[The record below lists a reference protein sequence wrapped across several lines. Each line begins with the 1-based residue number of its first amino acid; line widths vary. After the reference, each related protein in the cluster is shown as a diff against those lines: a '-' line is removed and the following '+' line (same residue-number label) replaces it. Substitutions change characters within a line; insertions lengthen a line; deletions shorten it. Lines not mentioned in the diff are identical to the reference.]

1 MTVQELY
8 EKIGGSY
15 ETVKSQ
21 MLKDD
26 LIHRF
31 VLKFLNDKSYSYL
44 ADAVN
49 SQNYEEAFKAAHTL
63 KGVTLNLSFK
73 KLSNSVCELT
83 EFLRN
88 KNNEQVDKPACDE
101 LMKLVTIDYNEVVN
115 AINAYAFEC
124 Q

>member
-88 KNNEQVDKPACDE
+88 KNNDQVDKPACDE

-115 AINAYAFEC
+115 AINAYANEE
-124 Q
+124 

>member
-73 KLSNSVCELT
+73 KLSNSVCGLT

-115 AINAYAFEC
+115 AINAYANEE
-124 Q
+124 

>member
-1 MTVQELY
+1 M
-8 EKIGGSY
+8 
-15 ETVKSQ
+15 
-21 MLKDD
+21 
-26 LIHRF
+26 
-31 VLKFLNDKSYSYL
+31 NDKSYSYL

-115 AINAYAFEC
+115 AINAYANEE
-124 Q
+124 

>member
-21 MLKDD
+21 MLKDE

-88 KNNEQVDKPACDE
+88 RNNEQVDKPACDE

-115 AINAYAFEC
+115 AINAYANEE
-124 Q
+124 